1 MKRREVLGCSAVT
14 RHFNAP
20 FGVCVFV
27 CVCVASVHAHVNV
40 QYVWVRVRPQ
50 GAYST
55 SLLANCHLRFRSMEC
70 NSMRRLTNF
79 KPENPLNVTI
89 LPPPQSTRACSEL
102 TDYTTHVPGKKKKKL
117 EITKIKQRDRASVF
131 CMSQWK
137 HKENVSSAHKKKKK
151 RSACDEFPPHV
162 RRSPF
167 TKNSFFLYFN
177 FSRASIWF
185 KNILSVPK
193 QSHLDVNAKR
203 FLSEK

>member
-1 MKRREVLGCSAVT
+1 MC
-14 RHFNAP
+14 
-20 FGVCVFV
+20 V
-27 CVCVASVHAHVNV
+27 CVCLCGECACTRECTVCVSACASTRGLQHKFISQLPFTFPFYGMQQHATTH
-40 QYVWVRVRPQ
+40 QFQARKPPQ
-50 GAYST
+50 
-55 SLLANCHLRFRSMEC
+55 CH
-70 NSMRRLTNF
+70 N
-79 KPENPLNVTI
+79 
-89 LPPPQSTRACSEL
+89 PPPPPIHTCMLRTNRLHHSCAR
-102 TDYTTHVPGKKKKKL
+102 KKKKKL

-185 KNILSVPK
+185 
-193 QSHLDVNAKR
+193 
-203 FLSEK
+203 